1 MAVIPMASLSLIQD
15 LMGAG
20 RLESAWD
27 ILIKNPLS
35 LEDLDYQKVLKDLD
49 RDRDLATQN
58 GETRAV
64 NRLKRRIY
72 ALKGFRKDGLI
83 PEKLMPLVD
92 FHQGYHGKVLLIRMV
107 GGVANGL
114 ICLRS
119 GDDWHREILQN
130 TREEIQDLGFDKSR
144 ATPIGGAWVRFDPE
158 DTIQIY
164 GTSDEFGACDKNI
177 AAELIKHVFPEK
189 KIYIHHS

>member
-1 MAVIPMASLSLIQD
+1 MEPLSLIQD

-20 RLESAWD
+20 RLESAWE
-27 ILIKNPLS
+27 IIKKNDLS
-35 LEDLDYQKVLKDLD
+35 LEDLDYQKALRDLD
-49 RDRDLATQN
+49 RDLDLATVN
-58 GETRAV
+58 GEIRTV
-64 NRLKRRIY
+64 NRLNRRIY

-83 PEKLMPLVD
+83 PEKWIPLVD
-92 FHQGYHGKVLLIRMV
+92 FHQGYQGKVLLIRMV

-144 ATPIGGAWVRFDPE
+144 VTPMGGAWVQFDPG

-164 GTSDEFGACDKNI
+164 GRSDEFGGCDKNV
-177 AAELIKHVFPEK
+177 ATELIKGAFPDK
-189 KIYIHHS
+189 KIYIPHS